1 MQNAMQHVHAVCCT
15 VLLQHGTNA
24 LPLLIHTLLLLL
36 LLLLLLQAASVGL
49 LVKAGTRDESLAETG
64 ATLLLQRLAFKSTTK
79 RSSLRFNR

>member
-1 MQNAMQHVHAVCCT
+1 MALT
-15 VLLQHGTNA
+15 VNLSCNM
-24 LPLLIHTLLLLL
+24 P
-36 LLLLLLQAASVGL
+36 LLLLLQAASVGL